1 MLRRAIR
8 DIFKADWEQNR
19 AVSSLPCTV
28 AIALCLITG
37 VVVGRPAAGIFAASG
52 AMSVGFGSFQR
63 LGRSRVRP
71 MWWAS
76 IGMAVTTACG
86 SLAGHS
92 VIGLAIN
99 AATVGLLYGMMTA
112 ISGGTAWI
120 SLQCAIFGI
129 VATGFPAAPRFVL
142 ERAILIL
149 GGGLLQLGLVLL
161 FRSIHL
167 GFAAR
172 VPGDR
177 FPGYRSAL
185 KRLRANF
192 KKRSPEFRYAIRLAI
207 ALFLS
212 AMTAYWLGLPNGYWV
227 PMTTLLVLRTDLHET
242 LTRGLARMAGTL
254 VGAGLATILLSTL
267 RPGPAMLIV
276 LVVIFAW
283 LCYSVVMVSYGALSA
298 SVTAYIACLLA
309 LTGLP
314 EKEVAL
320 HRVINTCLGGGS
332 ALAIYL
338 LGAVR
343 SRKAP
348 LVHATG

>member
-1 MLRRAIR
+1 MLRRAFR
-8 DIFKADWEQNR
+8 DVLTLNWEESR

-28 AIALCLITG
+28 AIAVCLSAG
-37 VVVGRPAAGIFAASG
+37 VVLGRPAAGMIAASG

-76 IGMAVTTACG
+76 IGMAICTAG
-86 SLAGHS
+86 GAIASHS
-92 VIGLAIN
+92 VAGLAIYV
-99 AATVGLLYGMMTA
+99 AAVGLLYGLMTA

-129 VATGFPAAPRFVL
+129 VATGYPAAPKSVL
-142 ERAILIL
+142 ARAILIL
-149 GGGLLQLGLVLL
+149 AGGLLQLGLVLL
-161 FRSIHL
+161 LRRVHL

-172 VPGDR
+172 VPADA
-177 FPGYRSAL
+177 FPGYRSAAR
-185 KRLRANF
+185 RLRSTF
-192 KKRSPEFRYAIRLAI
+192 RKRSSEFRYALRLAM
-207 ALFLS
+207 ALFLAAVS
-212 AMTAYWLGLPNGYWV
+212 AYWLGLSNAYWV
-227 PMTTLLVLRTDLHET
+227 PMTTLLVLRTDLRET

-267 RPGPAMLIV
+267 RPSPAMLIV

-309 LTGLP
+309 LIGLP
-314 EKEVAL
+314 EREVAL
-320 HRVINTCLGGGS
+320 HRVINTCLGGGI
-332 ALAIYL
+332 ALAISL
-338 LGAVR
+338 VGAVR

-348 LVHATG
+348 LIHATG